1 MTPVNLEK
9 IQELPSG
16 ARFYRCAFQVNTFEY
31 VTRHK
36 RPTSFQDEASY
47 NDALVEAFKANGVEI
62 IGLADHYRIKPAT
75 ALIEAA
81 RAAGI
86 VVFPGFEAVSK
97 EGVHFLCLFDPST
110 DLSQVQGRI
119 HACGVHDDNKDSPL
133 GELYA
138 SQLLDQA
145 PTWPAQVIAAHIA
158 GGGGLFRALQA
169 GQARSAIWRHA
180 GLNACSL
187 PGPISAAP
195 EDIRPILENKNTD
208 YPRERPIAVLNCQD
222 VSDPKDLTKAGSTCF
237 VKMTTPT
244 LEGLRQAFL
253 DPGSRIRL
261 SSDPAPEEHI
271 EFLAMTWETEGFLRS
286 CRLHFNENLN
296 VLIGGRGSGKS
307 SVIES
312 LRYVL
317 GIEPIGEDAKRV
329 HDGIVHGVLRS
340 GTKISLAVQSYRPDK
355 RIFFI
360 ERTVPNPPRVIDS
373 SGNVLAVKP
382 LEIVRGVAVFGQNEL
397 AELAR
402 NPEKLTALLHRF
414 VPTDTA
420 HDGRTELIAGALKVT
435 RRDILECETKLQ
447 SDQESLAALPGI
459 EETLKRYREAGVE
472 EKLKSQAFIIKA
484 EGVVATAKEAIA
496 PFAGEADNI
505 DALIPIAQD
514 FLSDHDLDGLPAN
527 ADLISLRETLA
538 TFEAAV
544 KTTVAGLRTQIG
556 TAQKAIEEVASKVV
570 SAKTSAQA
578 DYEQTLRDLQ
588 KAKIDGGEFI
598 QLKTD
603 LERLGP
609 IKAQMER
616 TQQKLKEHLQKR
628 RNDLASWEDLKRER
642 YQRLERAAKK
652 VSKELPNRL
661 RVTVAFG
668 RNREP
673 LANLLKEEV
682 GGRLSETV
690 AALSGD
696 RDLSVSALAEGC
708 RQGAAQLTTDFAIPT
723 AQADRL
729 AKMGSKL
736 PMLIEELELPHITEI
751 ELNVGPENAPPDWRK
766 LNQLSTGQKAT
777 ALLYLLLLESEGPL
791 VLDQPEDNLDNRFIS
806 EGVVPKIRAEKRR
819 RQFIFSTHNANIPVL
834 GDAELI
840 LAMRAV
846 GESGDGHAEIPP
858 AHMGA
863 IDKETVAVL
872 VEEILEGGKEA
883 FQTRR
888 LKYGF

>member
-1 MTPVNLEK
+1 MDLAK

-16 ARFYRCAFQVNTFEY
+16 ARFYRCAFQVNTFDY

-36 RPTSFQDEASY
+36 RPTTFKDEGSY
-47 NDALVEAFKANGVEI
+47 NAALVEACQANGVEV
-62 IGLADHYRIKPAT
+62 IGLADHFRIQPAS
-75 ALIEAA
+75 ALIAAA

-97 EGVHFLCLFDPST
+97 EGVHFLCLFDPSVA
-110 DLSQVQGRI
+110 LNSVQGRI
-119 HACGVHDDNKDSPL
+119 YACGIHDDSKDSPL
-133 GELYA
+133 GDLHA
-138 SQLLDQA
+138 HQLLEQA
-145 PTWPAQVIAAHIA
+145 PGWPAQVIAAHVA

-169 GQARSAIWRHA
+169 GQARSAIWKHDC
-180 GLNACSL
+180 LHACSL

-195 EDIRPILENKNTD
+195 EDVRPILENKNTD
-208 YPRERPIAVLNCQD
+208 YTRERPIAVLNCQD
-222 VSDPKDLTKAGSTCF
+222 VCGPEDLAKAGTTCF
-237 VKMTTPT
+237 VKMTAPT
-244 LEGLRQAFL
+244 IEGLRQAFL
-253 DPGSRIRL
+253 DPGSRVRL

-271 EFLAMTWETEGFLRS
+271 EFLGMAWESEGFLRG

-329 HDGIVHGVLRS
+329 HDGIVQGVLRS

-355 RIFFI
+355 RLFYI

-382 LEIVRGVAVFGQNEL
+382 LDVVRGVTVFGQNEL

-402 NPEKLTALLHRF
+402 SPEKLTALLHRF
-414 VPTDTA
+414 IPTDTQ
-420 HDGRTELIAGALKVT
+420 HDDKMHQLAEALKKTRTEILDCEQKVQKGQ
-435 RRDILECETKLQ
+435 ET
-447 SDQESLAALPGI
+447 LAALPGI

-472 EKLKSQAFIIKA
+472 DKLKGQALIIKA
-484 EGVVATAKEAIA
+484 EAVVSAARDAIV
-496 PFAGEADNI
+496 PFTNELENLQT
-505 DALIPIAQD
+505 LIPIAQD
-514 FLSDHDLDGLPAN
+514 FLSDQSLADLPAHD
-527 ADLISLRETLA
+527 ALVSLRATLA
-538 TFEAAV
+538 TFQAAV
-544 KTTVAGLRTQIG
+544 TATAEGLRNQIG
-556 TAQKAIEEVASKVV
+556 AAEKAIELVATKVIA
-570 SAKTSAQA
+570 AKTSAQA

-588 KAKIDGGEFI
+588 KSKIDGNEFI
-598 QLKTD
+598 QLKKD

-609 IKAQMER
+609 IKAQLER
-616 TQQKLKEHLQKR
+616 TVQKLNDLSQKR
-628 RNDLASWEDLKRER
+628 RNDLVTWEDLKRER

-668 RNREP
+668 RDRE
-673 LANLLKEEV
+673 LLSTLLKQEI
-682 GGRLSETV
+682 GGRLSETIS
-690 AALSGD
+690 ALTGD
-696 RDLSVSALAEGC
+696 ANLSVSGLADAC
-708 RQGAAQLTTDFAIPT
+708 RQGAASLMVDFGIPT
-723 AQADRL
+723 TQGDRL
-729 AKMGSKL
+729 AKAGSRL

-751 ELNVGPENAPPDWRK
+751 ELNVGPENAPPEWRK
-766 LNQLSTGQKAT
+766 LNELSTGQKAT
-777 ALLYLLLLESEGPL
+777 ALLYLLLLDSEGPL

-846 GESGDGHAEIPP
+846 GESGDGHVEVPP